1 MTITLSDNLSQTSAA
16 SNTGTFEFKSDANP
30 SPDGQSFGQ
39 LMSDLIHAQTESS
52 AEIADKETPLAE
64 NPGQQIAVPFTL
76 TGLAPVLGTPAEPL
90 KAVTL
95 KAVTLGPHLSVITP
109 ESSPPDSQSL
119 EAFARAQ
126 GLDENAVHWLF
137 GGHTGPLQATLTT
150 NPSGANVVTKAAAL
164 GATESPGNVQGT
176 PPLNQ
181 LAIQNS
187 TFAGQTPAAPQTT
200 ALAGQTPAAPQT
212 TAFAGQTPAA
222 PQTTAL
228 AGQTPAAPQ
237 TTALAG
243 QTPAAPQTTPFTGQT
258 PATPQITAVT
268 VQTPANLQAT
278 AFIGQTPATPQIT
291 AVTGQTPANLQ
302 ASDPTGL
309 ALATPQTSAAT
320 GQVSPT
326 ASGQTTVAATSLLGH
341 AMTAAQALWAMADDS
356 GQAKKPTATHS
367 TEEALPLQMLRMPP
381 PAAVWMQRN
390 VIQSVLHQTES
401 APKEADI
408 SLSELDLGA
417 EWGGETLRQLLVTE
431 GGAHSTGTHGTAY
444 ANFASRWDAQ
454 AHPRNDP
461 TNASGPAP
469 DLPDTNARSEN
480 IQNLAE
486 KMGQAVGQRILSE
499 MERGQWHLKLQLRP
513 ATLGHIEVEMRMRSG
528 EFDAVFNA
536 PNAITRDLL
545 QDGMSKLRETLSQM
559 GMDVA
564 TIHVGGGQT
573 GQSGGDPTPGFSKGK
588 PTQAKESDQKNTTE
602 ISRAPR
608 VKDPND
614 GLDVLV

>member
-1 MTITLSDNLSQTSAA
+1 MTITLSDNLSQASVA
-16 SNTGTFEFKSDANP
+16 SNAGTFEFKSDAKP

-39 LMSDLIHAQTESS
+39 LMSDLIQAQTESS
-52 AEIADKETPLAE
+52 AEIEDKETQLAE
-64 NPGQQIAVPFTL
+64 NPGQQIAAPFNL

-95 KAVTLGPHLSVITP
+95 KAVTQGPHLSVITP
-109 ESSPPDSQSL
+109 ETSPPDSQSL

-150 NPSGANVVTKAAAL
+150 NPSGANVVTTVAAL

-187 TFAGQTPAAPQTT
+187 AF
-200 ALAGQTPAAPQT
+200 AGQTPAAPQT
-212 TAFAGQTPAA
+212 TAFA
-222 PQTTAL
+222 
-228 AGQTPAAPQ
+228 
-237 TTALAG
+237 
-243 QTPAAPQTTPFTGQT
+243 
-258 PATPQITAVT
+258 
-268 VQTPANLQAT
+268 
-278 AFIGQTPATPQIT
+278 GQTPATPQIT

-302 ASDPTGL
+302 ASDPTGQ

-341 AMTAAQALWAMADDS
+341 AMTAAQALWAIADDS
-356 GQAKKPTATHS
+356 GQAKKPTATPS

-390 VIQSVLHQTES
+390 VIQSVLQQTES
-401 APKEADI
+401 ATKEADI

-431 GGAHSTGTHGTAY
+431 GSAHSTGTHGTAY

-564 TIHVGGGQT
+564 NIHVGGGQT

>member
-1 MTITLSDNLSQTSAA
+1 
-16 SNTGTFEFKSDANP
+16 
-30 SPDGQSFGQ
+30 
-39 LMSDLIHAQTESS
+39 
-52 AEIADKETPLAE
+52 
-64 NPGQQIAVPFTL
+64 
-76 TGLAPVLGTPAEPL
+76 
-90 KAVTL
+90 
-95 KAVTLGPHLSVITP
+95 
-109 ESSPPDSQSL
+109 
-119 EAFARAQ
+119 
-126 GLDENAVHWLF
+126 
-137 GGHTGPLQATLTT
+137 
-150 NPSGANVVTKAAAL
+150 
-164 GATESPGNVQGT
+164 
-176 PPLNQ
+176 
-181 LAIQNS
+181 
-187 TFAGQTPAAPQTT
+187 
-200 ALAGQTPAAPQT
+200 
-212 TAFAGQTPAA
+212 
-222 PQTTAL
+222 
-228 AGQTPAAPQ
+228 
-237 TTALAG
+237 
-243 QTPAAPQTTPFTGQT
+243 
-258 PATPQITAVT
+258 
-268 VQTPANLQAT
+268 
-278 AFIGQTPATPQIT
+278 
-291 AVTGQTPANLQ
+291 
-302 ASDPTGL
+302 
-309 ALATPQTSAAT
+309 
-320 GQVSPT
+320 
-326 ASGQTTVAATSLLGH
+326 
-341 AMTAAQALWAMADDS
+341 MTAAQALWAMADDS
-356 GQAKKPTATHS
+356 GQAKKPTATPS

-390 VIQSVLHQTES
+390 VIQSVLQQTES

-564 TIHVGGGQT
+564 NIHVGGGQT

>member
-1 MTITLSDNLSQTSAA
+1 MTITFSDNLSQASAA
-16 SNTGTFEFKSDANP
+16 SNSGTFDFKSDVNP

-39 LMSDLIHAQTESS
+39 LMSDLIQAQTESS
-52 AEIADKETPLAE
+52 AEIEDKETQLPE

-150 NPSGANVVTKAAAL
+150 NPSGANVVTAGAAL
-164 GATESPGNVQGT
+164 GATENPGNVQGT

-181 LAIQNS
+181 LVIQNS
-187 TFAGQTPAAPQTT
+187 
-200 ALAGQTPAAPQT
+200 
-212 TAFAGQTPAA
+212 AFAGQTPAA

-237 TTALAG
+237 TTTLAG
-243 QTPAAPQTTPFTGQT
+243 QTPTAPQTTAFTGQTPATPQTTAFTGQT

-268 VQTPANLQAT
+268 GQTPANLQAT

-356 GQAKKPTATHS
+356 GQAKKPTATPS

-390 VIQSVLHQTES
+390 VIQSVLQQTES

-431 GGAHSTGTHGTAY
+431 GGAHSTGTHDTAY

-564 TIHVGGGQT
+564 NIHVGGGQT

>member
-1 MTITLSDNLSQTSAA
+1 MTITLSDNLSQASAA
-16 SNTGTFEFKSDANP
+16 PNTGTLDFKSDANP

-39 LMSDLIHAQTESS
+39 LISDLIQAQTQSS
-52 AEIADKETPLAE
+52 AEIADKDPQLAE
-64 NPGQQIAVPFTL
+64 QPGQEIAVPFSL
-76 TGLAPVLGTPAEPL
+76 TGLAPVLGTSAEPL
-90 KAVTL
+90 TAVTL

-109 ESSPPDSQSL
+109 ETSPPDSQSL
-119 EAFARAQ
+119 EAFARSQ

-137 GGHTGPLQATLTT
+137 GGHAGTLPATLTT
-150 NPSGANVVTKAAAL
+150 NPSGANVVTTGAAL
-164 GATESPGNVQGT
+164 GSTENPGNVQGST
-176 PPLNQ
+176 Q
-181 LAIQNS
+181 AIQQAIQS
-187 TFAGQTPAAPQTT
+187 SG
-200 ALAGQTPAAPQT
+200 
-212 TAFAGQTPAA
+212 
-222 PQTTAL
+222 
-228 AGQTPAAPQ
+228 
-237 TTALAG
+237 
-243 QTPAAPQTTPFTGQT
+243 FTGQT
-258 PATPQITAVT
+258 TATPQTPALSGQAPATPQTA
-268 VQTPANLQAT
+268 
-278 AFIGQTPATPQIT
+278 
-291 AVTGQTPANLQ
+291 
-302 ASDPTGL
+302 
-309 ALATPQTSAAT
+309 AAT
-320 GQVSPT
+320 GQLSP
-326 ASGQTTVAATSLLGH
+326 AANGQTTVAATSLLGH
-341 AMTAAQALWAMADDS
+341 AMTAAQAIWAMADDS
-356 GQAKKPTATHS
+356 GQAKKPTATPS
-367 TEEALPLQMLRMPP
+367 TEEALPHQMLRMPP

-390 VIQSVLHQTES
+390 VFQSVLQQTES

-408 SLSELDLGA
+408 SLSDLDLGV

-444 ANFASRWDAQ
+444 ANFASRWDAH

-528 EFDAVFNA
+528 EFDAIFSA

-564 TIHVGGGQT
+564 NIHVGGGQT

-588 PTQAKESDQKNTTE
+588 PTQAKESSQDTTTE

>member
-1 MTITLSDNLSQTSAA
+1 MTITLSDNLSQASVA
-16 SNTGTFEFKSDANP
+16 SNAGTFEFKLDANL

-39 LMSDLIHAQTESS
+39 LMSDLIQAQTESS
-52 AEIADKETPLAE
+52 AEIEDKETQLPE

-109 ESSPPDSQSL
+109 ETSPPDSQSL

-150 NPSGANVVTKAAAL
+150 NPSGANVVTTVAAL

-181 LAIQNS
+181 LVIQNS
-187 TFAGQTPAAPQTT
+187 
-200 ALAGQTPAAPQT
+200 
-212 TAFAGQTPAA
+212 AFAGQTPAA

-237 TTALAG
+237 TTTLAG
-243 QTPAAPQTTPFTGQT
+243 QTPTAPQTTAFTGQT

-268 VQTPANLQAT
+268 GQTPANLQAT

-356 GQAKKPTATHS
+356 GQAKKPTATPS

-390 VIQSVLHQTES
+390 VIQSVLQQTES

-564 TIHVGGGQT
+564 NIHVGGGQT